1 MTSNMGDST
10 STYSTYGQQAHQVQT
25 PMPPGMQPGYEVR
38 REQHTGPNLRR
49 PGWLTSELI
58 AYVATV
64 LGVLIAA
71 LAIGDGGDNRGPD
84 NFGAAQAWTL
94 ITVLTFGYMLAK
106 GIAKAGKSS
115 HQYDENSRF

>member
-10 STYSTYGQQAHQVQT
+10 STYSTQGQQYQT
-25 PMPPGMQPGYEVR
+25 PMPPGMQPGYEVHR
-38 REQHTGPNLRR
+38 QHRSSSVRR

-64 LGVLIAA
+64 LGILIAS
-71 LAIGDGGDNRGPD
+71 LVIGDGEGPGGDY
-84 NFGAAQAWTL
+84 FGADQAWTL

-106 GIAKAGKSS
+106 GIAKAGKSD
-115 HQYDENSRF
+115 HQYDENTRF